1 MEDIIR
7 KLIQISTLVDAGLAR
22 PEIVQPQQLIGQ
34 LANSSLT
41 FEEKSNILLDLVRKK
56 VLTEAVKVE
65 AGELLVASLSCSA
78 PSSQPSSNNR
88 GAMSGGNES
97 HLVQRDRSTAMG
109 SHMVFPVESFD
120 SIEEF
125 RPLQPTPSAKD
136 LLEDLQHWLAGPA
149 LIPRITYPHY
159 ITLHPCHADSFLYLP
174 TNTRVRV
181 GTDSGDGT
189 RYRPLW
195 EVQQFLK
202 RHKKHHRCWSIL
214 LQDLES
220 MLRRT
225 GNTYLWNIRFLKGE
239 RLPFQVVHG
248 EGGGCDLDGS
258 SGCRVRCSCSKPAPS
273 TRLEEFWQEQDVR
286 TSDQVS

>member
-1 MEDIIR
+1 
-7 KLIQISTLVDAGLAR
+7 
-22 PEIVQPQQLIGQ
+22 
-34 LANSSLT
+34 
-41 FEEKSNILLDLVRKK
+41 
-56 VLTEAVKVE
+56 
-65 AGELLVASLSCSA
+65 
-78 PSSQPSSNNR
+78 
-88 GAMSGGNES
+88 
-97 HLVQRDRSTAMG
+97 
-109 SHMVFPVESFD
+109 MVFPVESFD
-120 SIEEF
+120 SIEEL

-136 LLEDLQHWLAGPA
+136 LLEDLQQWLAGPA

-181 GTDSGDGT
+181 GTDSGDGP

-202 RHKKHHRCWSIL
+202 RHKKHHRFWSIL

-225 GNTYLWNIRFLKGE
+225 GNTYMWNITFLKGE

-258 SGCRVRCSCSKPAPS
+258 SGRFYVAAVPNPLHPQGWRSFGRS
-273 TRLEEFWQEQDVR
+273 R
-286 TSDQVS
+286 TSELVIRCLERNLDTVKKHCEALDWHRIYVANPREGNNVFVCCDVVILFTLHSPLLLG